1 MVQCWPLHG
10 HWCSHQLSDSLVS
23 QIWRSPSPSYSCP
36 SYLSRFY
43 SDSPRCGLTWRLHEF
58 LRTLI
63 MPLKY
68 IFGIQ
73 IVVKGKENLRT
84 KKPFVLVLN
93 HQTSLDI
100 LVMMEILP
108 RRCVPIAKKEILYM
122 GTFGLAC
129 WLAGVIFIDRKRREE
144 SIGTLTEV
152 AHSLHKD
159 NLRVLIFPEGTRNH
173 GGSMLPFKRGA
184 FQLAVKAQ
192 VPIIPVVLSS
202 YDNFYNQ
209 KEKKFTPG
217 KMTIQILPEV
227 ETLGLGPD
235 DVPKL
240 TEQVRDSMLSTLHMS
255 TGLGGFFGIFSLP
268 FKLWKIL
275 LSGLSASSKC
285 KRDMSGGSETR
296 GKLQEYAA

>member
-1 MVQCWPLHG
+1 MELFFLHYPFTCLLIAFLVLYQVKPAFRFFCKMTFYKLWLFTISIG
-10 HWCSHQLSDSLVS
+10 VAILS
-23 QIWRSPSPSYSCP
+23 I
-36 SYLSRFY
+36 
-43 SDSPRCGLTWRLHEF
+43 PRGRNVDNMMF
-58 LRTLI
+58 LRTLTR
-63 MPLKY
+63 PLKH
-68 IFGIQ
+68 IFGIH

-108 RRCVPIAKKEILYM
+108 KRCVPIAKKEILYM

-129 WLAGVIFIDRKRREE
+129 WLAGVIFIDRKRSEK
-144 SIGTLTEV
+144 SIATLTEV

-159 NLRVLIFPEGTRNH
+159 NVSGEESNEELLENRNLDLRVLIFPEGTRNH

-192 VPIIPVVLSS
+192 VPIIPVVFSS
-202 YDNFYNQ
+202 YNSFYNQ

-217 KMTIQILPEV
+217 NMIIQILPEV
-227 ETLGLGPD
+227 ETVGLGPD

-240 TEQVRDSMLSTLHMS
+240 TEQVRDSMLSS
-255 TGLGGFFGIFSLP
+255 YQGI
-268 FKLWKIL
+268 
-275 LSGLSASSKC
+275 SGMTNGASH
-285 KRDMSGGSETR
+285 
-296 GKLQEYAA
+296 

>member
-1 MVQCWPLHG
+1 MELFLLHYPFTCLLIAFLVLYQVKPAFRFFCKMTFYKLWLFTISIG
-10 HWCSHQLSDSLVS
+10 VMILS
-23 QIWRSPSPSYSCP
+23 I
-36 SYLSRFY
+36 
-43 SDSPRCGLTWRLHEF
+43 PRGRNAENMMI
-58 LRTLI
+58 LRTLAL
-63 MPLKY
+63 PLKY

-100 LVMMEILP
+100 LVVMEILP

-129 WLAGVIFIDRKRREE
+129 WLSGVIFIDRKRREE

-202 YDNFYNQ
+202 YNSFYNR
-209 KEKKFTPG
+209 KEKRFTPEMG
-217 KMTIQILPEV
+217 HFRHHFFFSPWISHCLSNTCPRELGEAAESWRKMIIQILPEV

-235 DVPKL
+235 NVPKL
-240 TEQVRDSMLSTLHMS
+240 TEQVRDSMLSAYQ
-255 TGLGGFFGIFSLP
+255 GI
-268 FKLWKIL
+268 
-275 LSGLSASSKC
+275 SGMTNGASH
-285 KRDMSGGSETR
+285 
-296 GKLQEYAA
+296 

>member
-1 MVQCWPLHG
+1 MEFSLLHYLFISLLITFIVLYQVKPAFRFFCKMTFYKLWLFTISIG
-10 HWCSHQLSDSLVS
+10 VAILSV
-23 QIWRSPSPSYSCP
+23 
-36 SYLSRFY
+36 
-43 SDSPRCGLTWRLHEF
+43 PRGRNVDNMMF
-58 LRTLI
+58 LRTLTR
-63 MPLKY
+63 PLKY

-84 KKPFVLVLN
+84 KKPFVLVVN

-100 LVMMEILP
+100 MVMMEILP

-129 WLAGVIFIDRKRREE
+129 WLAGVVFIDRKRREE
-144 SIGTLTEV
+144 SIGILTEV

-202 YDNFYNQ
+202 YNHFYNQ

-217 KMTIQILPEV
+217 NMIIQILPEV
-227 ETLGLGPD
+227 ETLGLGPE

-240 TEQVRDSMLSTLHMS
+240 TEQVRDSML
-255 TGLGGFFGIFSLP
+255 FVYQGI
-268 FKLWKIL
+268 
-275 LSGLSASSKC
+275 SGMTNGAP
-285 KRDMSGGSETR
+285 R
-296 GKLQEYAA
+296 

>member
-1 MVQCWPLHG
+1 PAFRFFCKMTFYKLWLFTISIG
-10 HWCSHQLSDSLVS
+10 IIILS
-23 QIWRSPSPSYSCP
+23 I
-36 SYLSRFY
+36 
-43 SDSPRCGLTWRLHEF
+43 PRGRNVENMMFFC
-58 LRTLI
+58 TLI
-63 MPLKY
+63 LPLKH

-100 LVMMEILP
+100 LAVMEILP
-108 RRCVPIAKKEILYM
+108 RRCVPIAKREIMYM

-129 WLAGVIFIDRKRREE
+129 WLAGVVFIDRKDREG
-144 SIGTLTEV
+144 SINTLAEV
-152 AHSLHKD
+152 AQSLHKD

-202 YDNFYNQ
+202 YNTFYNQ
-209 KEKKFTPG
+209 KEKRFTPG
-217 KMTIQILPEV
+217 KLIIQILPEV

-240 TEQVRDSMLSTLHMS
+240 TEQVRDSMLT
-255 TGLGGFFGIFSLP
+255 TYKGIS
-268 FKLWKIL
+268 
-275 LSGLSASSKC
+275 
-285 KRDMSGGSETR
+285 
-296 GKLQEYAA
+296 

>member
-1 MVQCWPLHG
+1 
-10 HWCSHQLSDSLVS
+10 
-23 QIWRSPSPSYSCP
+23 
-36 SYLSRFY
+36 SYL
-43 SDSPRCGLTWRLHEF
+43 LTEHQPFALRNFVHLLTLVPDFFFNIILAISLQIRLSALQF

-240 TEQVRDSMLSTLHMS
+240 TEQVRDSMLSAYQ
-255 TGLGGFFGIFSLP
+255 GISGMTNGASHYWTPGRAGP
-268 FKLWKIL
+268 FL
-275 LSGLSASSKC
+275 
-285 KRDMSGGSETR
+285 
-296 GKLQEYAA
+296 